1 MLPRK
6 GRQCAEYWKGI
17 NNMKRKIKSYL
28 VFTSLIY
35 RIVIFL
41 LLPLGAIGVYAL
53 MSDFSWGVRLVVIME
68 LLIMAEIFL
77 DSWLFGGIQSKAAE
91 RLDYLKTSARGGRIL
106 KTALKLDLVRR
117 VLTAAVIYGICYLM
131 AGVFANGVHIWV
143 NYIYT
148 ILVTYTISMLGVFI
162 TRFESGIW
170 VNMVVSYVAGIVAL
184 VIWFLP
190 GLTEHVGIYV
200 CVFALLAVGVS
211 VLALKVAFK
220 KVEGSY
226 YDK

>member
-1 MLPRK
+1 
-6 GRQCAEYWKGI
+6 
-17 NNMKRKIKSYL
+17 MKRKIKSYL

-35 RIVIFL
+35 RIVVFL
-41 LLPLGAIGVYAL
+41 LLPLGAIGVFAL
-53 MSDFSWGVRLVVIME
+53 MSDFGWGARLVVIME
-68 LLIMAEIFL
+68 ILIMLEIFL
-77 DSWLFGGIQSKAAE
+77 DSWLFGGIQSKAADQF
-91 RLDYLKTSARGGRIL
+91 DYLKTSARGIGVL

-117 VLTAAVIYGICYLM
+117 VLTEAVIYICCYVM
-131 AGVFANGVHIWV
+131 AGVFDGSLSIWA
-143 NYIYT
+143 NYIYL
-148 ILVTYTISMLGVFI
+148 IIVTYTISLLGVFI

-170 VNMVVSYVAGIVAL
+170 VNMVVGYIAGIVAL

-190 GLTEHVGIYV
+190 GLTEHTGIYMG
-200 CVFALLAVGVS
+200 VFALLAVGVS